1 MLLVTLATRPIVF
14 IEKNDSDVNYSGKG
28 VKSCVEVEDGVK
40 CAQLIVD
47 ATCKKWK
54 QISKS
59 FLTCDGNE

>member
-1 MLLVTLATRPIVF
+1 MLLVTFANRPIVF

-28 VKSCVEVEDGVK
+28 IESCIEVEDGVK

-54 QISKS
+54 QISNL
-59 FLTCDGNE
+59 F